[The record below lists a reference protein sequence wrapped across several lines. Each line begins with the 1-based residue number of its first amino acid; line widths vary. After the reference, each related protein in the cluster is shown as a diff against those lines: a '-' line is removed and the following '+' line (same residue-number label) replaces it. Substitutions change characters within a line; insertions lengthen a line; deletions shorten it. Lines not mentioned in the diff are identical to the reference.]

1 MPYPRIRYSLDGT
14 ICYTYKPNSNTRE
27 NFTTANKQVLDG
39 DLSKTDFV
47 SIADGYYYDVFMANF
62 PDDIIIDKIGI
73 KHGYS
78 GTITIKTSSNSIDG
92 TDGTWTTVG
101 SGSITANTYTEFT
114 VTSSATRWLRVHHD
128 GGLNQQ
134 VCYAIWIFGEYQ
146 NPRFELWNEG
156 STAKLNTTAYP
167 LSYPTAYNDVD
178 NLETNKFKI
187 KNLTDSAKTY
197 TVAIGAVRYEGDTTI
212 TNYTRVAEEDGDI
225 SWTTSLVT
233 ASVASGAFSNT
244 IDAKLE
250 LTKANNLA
258 DGYHYFYVSVTEN

>member
-14 ICYTYKPNSNTRE
+14 ICYQYSTGTNTKVQ
-27 NFTTANKQVLDG
+27 FTSDNINILDG
-39 DLSKTDFV
+39 DLTKTN
-47 SIADGYYYDVFMANF
+47 SLNINTTELFMANF
-62 PDDIIIDKIGI
+62 PDDLLIDKIGV
-73 KHGYS
+73 KLHAT
-78 GTITIKTSSNSIDG
+78 GTVTVTSSHDSTNG
-92 TDGTWTTVG
+92 LDGTWTVVG
-101 SGSITANTYTEFT
+101 YGSKESLVYTEIQ
-114 VTSSATRWLRVHHD
+114 VTDTPTRWIRVSQEGPISD
-128 GGLNQQ
+128 N
-134 VCYAIWIFGEYQ
+134 AIFALWIFGEYQ
-146 NPRFELWNEG
+146 NPRFELWNET
-156 STAKLNTTAYP
+156 STTKLNTTEYP

-187 KNLTDSAKTY
+187 KNLTDTAKTY
-197 TVAIGAVRYEGDTTI
+197 TVAIGAVKYGGDTTI
-212 TNYTRVAEEDGDI
+212 ANYTRVAEEDGDI